1 MPWKESSAMSLRYE
15 FVTFALCHSSNIR
28 ELCRRFEISSKT
40 GYKWISRY
48 IQEDMKGLKDRSKRP
63 HSSPGRTA
71 DELEKSVLTVRDA
84 HPAWGGR
91 KIRRILLDRGFSH
104 VPAPSTITD
113 ILRRHGKIK
122 PEESSIHKKWKRFEH
137 EAPNRLWQM
146 DFKGDFPL
154 ENGRRCYPLT
164 VLD

>member
-48 IQEDMKGLKDRSKRP
+48 IQEDMQGLKDRSKRP

-71 DELEKSVLTVRDA
+71 DELEKNSLSLFSEVADQIDYYFVRGDN
-84 HPAWGGR
+84 
-91 KIRRILLDRGFSH
+91 LDRVIHGYRLITGKAPMMPQSPPFSAIAFS
-104 VPAPSTITD
+104 VNTA
-113 ILRRHGKIK
+113 
-122 PEESSIHKKWKRFEH
+122 
-137 EAPNRLWQM
+137 
-146 DFKGDFPL
+146 
-154 ENGRRCYPLT
+154 
-164 VLD
+164 